1 MAARRRSMLM
11 HAAWRP
17 MLSGAIGAAI
27 VVGAVWAASPRL
39 HFNEIEVPRIVLKD
53 VEVPRIVQR
62 DVAVDHIVQ
71 QDVVVDRVIQR
82 DAADH
87 APAAGGPYEPSGP
100 ATVAPTP
107 SSPTSSS
114 TPPSQPAAAPA
125 ASSPTAAGASPLIQD
140 GPVSEAQSKPVQS
153 RPDTSGRPT
162 TPEEKKFTEKP
173 DYRSATYRGRIVKSW
188 DGRALSFNDG
198 QNFWPAHLDD
208 ATRKAVDDLDD
219 AVDSAPYVGDLGFCR
234 PQQRN
239 AELWDCF
246 ALHDGQQ
253 VEIPNRPS
261 RPAVPQKS
269 ASASQSPSGSS
280 LPAVASDNGM
290 IFAQVDLGGGVS
302 VNAMVDSGASWGMA
316 IPSALADK
324 LVAKTLA
331 TRRPRPKG
339 KTTFADGVAHEVGV
353 ISIKRVTVN
362 GRMLENVEAA
372 VVPNRAAP
380 VLLGLGALN
389 RLGAFS
395 IENGKLV
402 FTAAARAG

>member
-1 MAARRRSMLM
+1 MSDEIHDFSRVDKFMAARRRSMLM

-17 MLSGAIGAAI
+17 MLAGAIGAAI
-27 VVGAVWAASPRL
+27 MAATVIGSVWAVL
-39 HFNEIEVPRIVLKD
+39 PRISTREIVIDHVVQHDKPFD
-53 VEVPRIVQR
+53 VYVPHDRPFENYIPVAVQR
-62 DVAVDHIVQ
+62 DVE
-71 QDVVVDRVIQR
+71 
-82 DAADH
+82 
-87 APAAGGPYEPSGP
+87 APHVSAGAPTTYEPSGP
-100 ATVAPTP
+100 APVAPTP
-107 SSPTSSS
+107 SSPSSS
-114 TPPSQPAAAPA
+114 SSQPAAAPA
-125 ASSPTAAGASPLIQD
+125 PLPAAPAASNPSSSPTTPAEQKF
-140 GPVSEAQSKPVQS
+140 VE
-153 RPDTSGRPT
+153 RPEYNTAPY
-162 TPEEKKFTEKP
+162 K
-173 DYRSATYRGRIVKSW
+173 GRIVKSV
-188 DGRALSFNDG
+188 DGRALSFDDG
-198 QNFWPAHLDD
+198 KDFWPAHLDD
-208 ATRKAVDDLDD
+208 ATRKIVDDPDD

-302 VNAMVDSGASWGMA
+302 VNAMVDTGASWA
-316 IPSALADK
+316 LSIPASLADT
-324 LVAKTLA
+324 LVAKNLA
-331 TRRPRPKG
+331 VRCPKPKG
-339 KTTFADGVAHEVGV
+339 KTTFADGMTHEVGA
-353 ISIKRVTVN
+353 ISIRRVTVD
-362 GRMLENVEAA
+362 GRLLENVEAA